1 MRDRILEYLEGIEN
15 WDRQQ
20 QQLQQNG
27 GGALA
32 SSVGSQ
38 HSNGAHSQNGASA
51 VVESYLTS
59 SMRRGSWM
67 DKNQQ
72 SDRPTI
78 LEFDTIREA
87 MYEYAGCNLLMDYN
101 RVSTPSRPG

>member
-38 HSNGAHSQNGASA
+38 HSNGAHSQNGAPA
-51 VVESYLTS
+51 AAESYLTS

-78 LEFDTIREA
+78 PEFDTNREA